1 MQVLGVHITPY
12 HIYAVSLRTA
22 DVQPIIM
29 GQTSLPLSLELNEE
43 QRKAELILKL
53 KELVSKYPQHHFV
66 FTVPQTQV
74 SIHDLKFP
82 FTEKFKINKA
92 LPFEIEDKIPFSDM
106 VYSSKIC
113 YRSDTGS
120 SVLSFVSSKLWMTEF
135 LELIESTGIRTSML
149 IPESSALSNLFEDW
163 KSSPPK
169 LSPPVSGTQL
179 KLYLSYNQSIALVL
193 SPDNRVL
200 FIHNL
205 NWGFQSCIQAIS
217 AKYRRDMNQ
226 ALNYFFENAI
236 LTHDDM
242 SSVVP
247 LSKIIKESFA
257 SLSHHMRL
265 LLIYLK
271 GAGHSSIKDITLLGP
286 GAMIQNLSYH
296 LYEAVKV
303 PVHKMEDEEKF
314 SIPSPEYLI
323 SLGTAFEAFKK
334 PKNPPINLMP
344 HMQEERIKITKHKL
358 TLLKAIAASVI
369 FFFAYIGVRNWKA
382 SELTLEMNQIFSN
395 YARRVAG
402 LKTRSISI
410 QNLEKF
416 LKRKKQN
423 NDTNKAF
430 KSLNQIPSVLDTLK
444 QFSFSLDTSK
454 SWNMEISQIEIKD
467 RQVDIQGTIA
477 EKHFGA
483 LIQLLKT
490 LTPDG
495 KVEQQ
500 KISIV
505 KEETEKVI
513 QKQETPPEIIL
524 EPEENLETQID
535 ELSAVLS
542 EEDPFNENEVLSEE
556 GTPPPQTPSEP
567 TKQFHFTLTLKS

>member
-22 DVQPIIM
+22 DVQPMVM
-29 GQTSLPLSLELNEE
+29 GQVAIPLSLELSEE

-53 KELVSKYPQHHFV
+53 KELMNKYPQHYFV
-66 FTVPQTQV
+66 FTVPQEQI

-92 LPFEIEDKIPFSDM
+92 LPFEIEDKVPFSDM
-106 VYSSKIC
+106 IYSSKIC
-113 YRSDTGS
+113 YRSNTGS
-120 SVLSFVSSKLWMTEF
+120 SVLSFVSSKSWITEF
-135 LELIESTGIRTSML
+135 LELIEVAGLKTSML

-169 LSPPVSGTQL
+169 LPPPVSGTQL
-179 KLYLSYNQSIALVL
+179 KLYLSYNQSFALVL
-193 SPDNRVL
+193 SSDHRVL
-200 FIHNL
+200 LIHNL

-242 SSVVP
+242 DSVVP
-247 LSKIIKESFA
+247 LSKITKESFS
-257 SLSHHMRL
+257 SLGHHTRL

-271 GAGHSSIKDITLLGP
+271 GAGHSSIKDITILGP
-286 GAMIQNLSYH
+286 GTIIQNLSYH
-296 LYEAVKV
+296 LYSAVRI

-314 SIPSPEYLI
+314 SLVSSEYLV
-323 SLGTAFEAFKK
+323 SLGTALEAFKK
-334 PKNPPINLMP
+334 PKNPPVNLMP
-344 HMQEERIKITKHKL
+344 YMQEERIKITKQKL
-358 TLLKAIAASVI
+358 TLLKVLAISIIV
-369 FFFAYIGVRNWKA
+369 FFVYIGVRNWKA
-382 SELTLEMNQIFSN
+382 SELTIQMNQIFSN

-410 QNLEKF
+410 QNVEKF
-416 LKRKKQN
+416 LKRKRQN

-430 KSLNQIPSVLDTLK
+430 KSLDQVPSVLDTLK
-444 QFSFSLDTSK
+444 QFSLSLEVSK
-454 SWNMEISQIEIKD
+454 SWSMEISQLEIKD
-467 RQVDIQGTIA
+467 RQVDIQGAIA
-477 EKHFGA
+477 EKHFDS
-483 LIQLLKT
+483 LVQHLKD

-500 KISIV
+500 KIPVI
-505 KEETEKVI
+505 KEPEKEMI
-513 QKQETPPEIIL
+513 QKQETPPETVP
-524 EPEENLETQID
+524 EPEESLETQID
-535 ELSAVLS
+535 ELSAILS
-542 EEDPFNENEVLSEE
+542 EENPANEALGER
-556 GTPPPQTPSEP
+556 GTPLHQVPSEP
-567 TKQFHFTLTLKS
+567 VKKFHFTLTLKG

>member
-22 DVQPIIM
+22 DAQPIVVK
-29 GQTSLPLSLELNEE
+29 QTALPLSLELNEE
-43 QRKAELILKL
+43 QRKAELVLKL
-53 KELVSKYPQHHFV
+53 KELVKEYPQHEFV

-113 YRSDTGS
+113 YRSNTGS
-120 SVLSFVSSKLWMTEF
+120 SVLSFVSSKSWMTEF
-135 LELIESTGIRTSML
+135 LELIKSAGIQTSIL
-149 IPESSALSNLFEDW
+149 VPESSALSNLFEDW
-163 KSSPPK
+163 KASPPK

-193 SPDNRVL
+193 SSDNRVL
-200 FIHNL
+200 LIHNL
-205 NWGFQSCIQAIS
+205 NWGFQSCIQSIS
-217 AKYRRDMNQ
+217 AKYRRDLNK
-226 ALNYFFENAI
+226 ALTYFFENAI

-242 SSVVP
+242 EAVVP
-247 LSKIIKESFA
+247 LSKIIKESFS

-271 GAGHSSIKDITLLGP
+271 GAGHASIEDITILGP

-296 LYEAVKV
+296 LYKAVHT

-314 SIPSPEYLI
+314 SIPSSDYLI
-323 SLGTAFEAFKK
+323 SLGTAIEAFKK

-358 TLLKAIAASVI
+358 TLIKSISAAVI
-369 FFFAYIGVRNWKA
+369 IFFAYIGVRNWKA

-410 QNLEKF
+410 KNVEKF
-416 LKRKKQN
+416 LKQKKYNQ
-423 NDTNKAF
+423 DTSKAF
-430 KSLNQIPSVLDTLK
+430 QSLNQIPSVLDTLK
-444 QFSFSLDTSK
+444 QFSFSLDASST
-454 SWNMEISQIEIKD
+454 WNMEITQLEIKD
-467 RQVDIQGTIA
+467 RQVDIQGTVT
-477 EKHFGA
+477 EQYFESLVQH
-483 LIQLLKT
+483 LKT

-495 KVEQQ
+495 KVEQ
-500 KISIV
+500 KKV
-505 KEETEKVI
+505 PVAEKKEII
-513 QKQETPPEIIL
+513 QKETPQEFIP
-524 EPEENLETQID
+524 EPEESLETQID
-535 ELSAVLS
+535 ELSEALAEENPSDENELLS
-542 EEDPFNENEVLSEE
+542 EESN
-556 GTPPPQTPSEP
+556 TPPQEP
-567 TKQFHFTLTLKS
+567 PKPVKHFYFTLTLKS

>member
-22 DVQPIIM
+22 DAQPIVIR
-29 GQTSLPLSLELNEE
+29 QTALPLSLELNEK
-43 QRKAELILKL
+43 QRKEELVLKL
-53 KELVSKYPQHHFV
+53 KELVNQYPQHYFV

-74 SIHDLKFP
+74 STHDLKFP

-106 VYSSKIC
+106 VYSSKVC
-113 YRSDTGS
+113 YRSDIGS
-120 SVLSFVSSKLWMTEF
+120 SVLSFVSSKSWMTEF
-135 LELIESTGIRTSML
+135 LELIKSAGIQTSML

-169 LSPPVSGTQL
+169 LSPPISGTQL

-193 SPDNRVL
+193 SSDNRVL
-200 FIHNL
+200 LIHNL
-205 NWGFQSCIQAIS
+205 NWGFQPCIQAIS
-217 AKYRRDMNQ
+217 AKYRRDMNK
-226 ALNYFFENAI
+226 ALSYFFENAI

-242 SSVVP
+242 NSVVP
-247 LSKIIKESFA
+247 LSKIIKESFS
-257 SLSHHMRL
+257 SLKHHVRL

-271 GAGHSSIKDITLLGP
+271 GARHSSIKDITILGP
-286 GAMIQNLSYH
+286 GAIIQNLSYH
-296 LYEAVKV
+296 LYESIKI

-314 SIPSPEYLI
+314 SISSPEYLI

-344 HMQEERIKITKHKL
+344 HIQEERIKITKQKL

-369 FFFAYIGVRNWKA
+369 VFFAYIGVRNWKA
-382 SELTLEMNQIFSN
+382 SELTLQMNQIFSN

-410 QNLEKF
+410 QNVEKF

-430 KSLNQIPSVLDTLK
+430 QSLNQTSSVLDTLK
-444 QFSFSLDTSK
+444 QFSFSFDTPQ
-454 SWNMEISQIEIKD
+454 SWNMEISQLEIKD
-467 RQVDIQGTIA
+467 RQMDIQGTIT
-477 EKHFGA
+477 EKHFA
-483 LIQLLKT
+483 SLVQHLKR
-490 LTPDG
+490 LTPNG
-495 KVEQQ
+495 QVEQQ
-500 KISIV
+500 KTPIV
-505 KEETEKVI
+505 TGEEKEIT
-513 QKQETPPEIIL
+513 QKQESPPQIIP
-524 EPEENLETQID
+524 EPEESLETQID
-535 ELSAVLS
+535 ELSAILS
-542 EEDPFNENEVLSEE
+542 EENSENEILSEE
-556 GTPPPQTPSEP
+556 APSTSPQIPQEP
-567 TKQFHFTLTLKS
+567 IKQFHFTLTLKS